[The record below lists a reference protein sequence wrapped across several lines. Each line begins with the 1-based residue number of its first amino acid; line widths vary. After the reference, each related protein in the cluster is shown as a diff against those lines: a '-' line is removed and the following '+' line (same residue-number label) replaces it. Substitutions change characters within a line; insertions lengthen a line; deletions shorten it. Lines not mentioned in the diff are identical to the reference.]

1 MTSEKTRSRR
11 QEVLAALRA
20 LSTEIDGLDHVAA
33 ELFGLSPTDMRALD
47 IVGLAGPISPTDL
60 AERMAFTTGGIT
72 VVLDRLERAGYVR
85 RIPHPRDRR
94 RLVVEKTA
102 QTAKREREVFGGMG
116 RKTMRALGGYTD
128 AELAVIQG
136 FLDRMRELTAAHA
149 TELAQA
155 NTKERRRRTRRA
167 PEGS

>member
-33 ELFGLSPTDMRALD
+33 DLFGLSPTDMRALD

-60 AERMAFTTGGIT
+60 AERMWFTTGGIT
-72 VVLDRLERAGYVR
+72 AVLDRLEGAGYVR

-94 RLVVEKTA
+94 RLVVEKTD
-102 QTAKREREVFGGMG
+102 QTAKREREVFGGIG
-116 RKTMRALGGYTD
+116 RKTMEALGGYTD
-128 AELAVIQG
+128 AELAVIQR
-136 FLDRMRELTAAHA
+136 FLDRMRELTAAQA
-149 TELAQA
+149 VELAQPR
-155 NTKERRRRTRRA
+155 TKERGRRA
-167 PEGS
+167 RRVRGGT